1 MLVAHI
7 FFKGKKKLLH
17 SSENNI
23 NTFTHTHTFN
33 EEGDY
38 GYVRVYRLALVSG
51 SFGLLLWH
59 DEF

>member
-7 FFKGKKKLLH
+7 FFKGKRDCCTAVKII
-17 SSENNI
+17 STPS
-23 NTFTHTHTFN
+23 HTHTFN

-38 GYVRVYRLALVSG
+38 GYVLLDRLALVSG
-51 SFGLLLWH
+51 PFGLLLWH